1 MSSELPNL
9 WIRENTLSLP
19 RAKRAMRRV
28 GESPVRVLET
38 NIDLPLSVNGDLN
51 KGPNGNN
58 RGAVHDHHHHHHD
71 HEAEAAAPTDTM
83 LAHHHHVKYPLPN
96 DDDDDDD
103 IKGKPGKL
111 QKMAHRHGL
120 TKKGL
125 LLLLLVG
132 FLCVVQ
138 LVALLVMTVLWP
150 KDLEQLKT
158 EVCLTPDCLRASAQ
172 PVTTGGQQFT
182 PAGRD
187 KTIPGRNWL
196 RKVATLGTSMLVT
209 AISGWV
215 QYSSNGR
222 RGKRGRKNRRGRRKW
237 IE

>member
-172 PVTTGGQQFT
+172 VQCSPHGYLYLFT
-182 PAGRD
+182 
-187 KTIPGRNWL
+187 
-196 RKVATLGTSMLVT
+196 LVPCVH
-209 AISGWV
+209 IKFMGM
-215 QYSSNGR
+215 
-222 RGKRGRKNRRGRRKW
+222 
-237 IE
+237 E